1 MENEQ
6 LQHYVERIE
15 GIQQEIDSLKGDIR
29 EVYAN
34 AKQEGYSAKA
44 IREVI
49 RYRKMNP
56 ADRAEFEFE
65 RTKYL
70 EMMGLKG
77 E

>member
-6 LQHYVERIE
+6 LQRYVERIE
-15 GIQQEIDSLKGDIR
+15 ALQKDIDDLKSDIR
-29 EVYAN
+29 EIYAD
-34 AKQEGYSAKA
+34 AKHEGYSAKA

-56 ADRAEFEFE
+56 ADRMEFEFE
-65 RTKYL
+65 CTKYL